1 MIGGLAENMED
12 DIEKREWENE
22 LFRKGK
28 KEN

>member
-12 DIEKREWENE
+12 DIEKREWENG